1 MNLYVKCQI
10 TSAASQENG
19 DREGNR
25 DTKEARAE
33 VAMSEQLA
41 THTHMQL
48 GLTEPTEAT
57 IDNQKEVRKMVSSL
71 ADRPGPMW

>member
-10 TSAASQENG
+10 TSSASQ

-57 IDNQKEVRKMVSSL
+57 TDNQKEVRKMVRVF
-71 ADRPGPMW
+71 AC